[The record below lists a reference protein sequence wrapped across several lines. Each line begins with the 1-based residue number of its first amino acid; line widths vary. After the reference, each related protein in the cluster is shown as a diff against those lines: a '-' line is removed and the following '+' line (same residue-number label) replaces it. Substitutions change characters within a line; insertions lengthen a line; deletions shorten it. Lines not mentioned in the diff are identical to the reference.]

1 MLLELVETVEI
12 KKSVKKYWDE
22 RSRSYDCSP
31 GHADM
36 PEVWKSLLSRIFS
49 RKGRILDVGTGTGFL
64 AVLLSELGHEV
75 VGIDISIGMLKK
87 ARSKSKDV
95 HFKLGDAENLPFA
108 DESFDGVVCRHV
120 LWTLP
125 NPEKAVSEWYRV
137 TKPDGKVVIIDS
149 SYQKNTIDR
158 VKSFVGKLGIAVIEK
173 RNPWK
178 TSYAKKLPM
187 RNMSAEKCFS
197 LLKECGFK
205 DVRVHDI
212 SWIREIVLRRRSF
225 FYRLAWSSKSYFV
238 FEGLK
243 EV

>member
-1 MLLELVETVEI
+1 MVQGNQT
-12 KKSVKKYWDE
+12 
-22 RSRSYDCSP
+22 R
-31 GHADM
+31 
-36 PEVWKSLLSRIFS
+36 
-49 RKGRILDVGTGTGFL
+49 RKI
-64 AVLLSELGHEV
+64 
-75 VGIDISIGMLKK
+75 
-87 ARSKSKDV
+87 
-95 HFKLGDAENLPFA
+95 
-108 DESFDGVVCRHV
+108 
-120 LWTLP
+120 
-125 NPEKAVSEWYRV
+125 
-137 TKPDGKVVIIDS
+137 VIIDS